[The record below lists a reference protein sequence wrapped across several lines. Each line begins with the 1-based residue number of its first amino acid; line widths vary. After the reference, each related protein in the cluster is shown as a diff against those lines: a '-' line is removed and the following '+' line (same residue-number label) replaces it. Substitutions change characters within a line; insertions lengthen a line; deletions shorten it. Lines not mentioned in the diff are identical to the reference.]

1 MKNQEQFNRFIA
13 CHPHAHH
20 SFFRRPHWDR
30 RAFFK
35 LAGAGL
41 TGSFLTLGTKQLDA
55 AEVVAQAQVI
65 TRNTA
70 KHVIFILMEGGP
82 SHVDT
87 FDLKMIPGVTPNNLN
102 PERIGGTLW
111 PTALMPKL
119 AGHLGEIAIIRSM
132 RSWAL
137 VHEIG
142 RAWMQVGRNP
152 NAREAAIAPH
162 IGSIVGLEKEP
173 ERLAHQVF
181 PAFIALN
188 AESANGPGY
197 FSGRY
202 APFKVTTTTAGLT
215 NITHADGEARF
226 AERYS
231 QLQLLDEPLRGT
243 AITASP
249 LGHDAEDMREFYAA
263 ANKLVHNEAINQA
276 FSFTPEDSARYGSDS
291 FGDACLVAKQ
301 ILAARQGTRFIQIA
315 FGTWDMHRNLYSS
328 LPAQTTRFDNGL
340 SALIKDLKVAG
351 LYDETLIVAGGE
363 FGRSVGAL
371 NGQAGRDHYLQ
382 QSFLLLGAGVR
393 GKTLGA
399 TDPTGGQTIVPGWAR
414 ERDVRIEDIE
424 ATIYSALGI
433 NWTTIRQDDPLGIGF
448 PYVPF
453 SQDDVYG
460 PINELWDRTNTPT
473 PLTGGRRGNSGR
485 SSLP

>member
-1 MKNQEQFNRFIA
+1 MTAMKNQEQFNRFIA
-13 CHPHAHH
+13 RHPHAHH

-41 TGSFLTLGTKQLDA
+41 TGSFLTLGTKQLHA

-65 TRNTA
+65 TKNTA

-102 PERIGGTLW
+102 PERISGTLW

-142 RAWMQVGRNP
+142 RSWMQVGRNP

-162 IGSIVGLEKEP
+162 IGSIVGLEKES

-188 AESANGPGY
+188 AETANGSGY

-215 NITHADGEARF
+215 NVTHADDEARF

-243 AITASP
+243 ATTASP
-249 LGHDAEDMREFYAA
+249 LGHDAEDLREFYAS
-263 ANKLVHNEAINQA
+263 ANKLVHNEAVNRA

-301 ILAARQGTRFIQIA
+301 ILAAREGTRFIQIA

-328 LPAQTTRFDNGL
+328 RPAQTTRFDNGL
-340 SALIKDLKVAG
+340 SALIKDLRAAG
-351 LYDETLIVAGGE
+351 LFEETLIVAGGE
-363 FGRSVGAL
+363 FGRSVG
-371 NGQAGRDHYLQ
+371 H
-382 QSFLLLGAGVR
+382 
-393 GKTLGA
+393 
-399 TDPTGGQTIVPGWAR
+399 
-414 ERDVRIEDIE
+414 
-424 ATIYSALGI
+424 
-433 NWTTIRQDDPLGIGF
+433 
-448 PYVPF
+448 
-453 SQDDVYG
+453 
-460 PINELWDRTNTPT
+460 
-473 PLTGGRRGNSGR
+473 
-485 SSLP
+485 

>member
-1 MKNQEQFNRFIA
+1 MNSTEQFNRFIA
-13 CHPHAHH
+13 RHPHAHDA
-20 SFFRRPHWDR
+20 FFRRPHWDR

-35 LAGAGL
+35 LAGAGI
-41 TGSFLTLGTKQLDA
+41 TGSFLTLGAQRLHAT
-55 AEVVAQAQVI
+55 EVVAQAQV
-65 TRNTA
+65 TTKNTA
-70 KHVIFILMEGGP
+70 KNVIFILMEGGP

-87 FDLKMIPGVTPNNLN
+87 FDLKMTPGVTPNTLN
-102 PERIGGTLW
+102 PERIGGVLW

-119 AGHLGEIAIIRSM
+119 AAHLGEIAIIRSM

-152 NAREAAIAPH
+152 NAKEATIAPH
-162 IGSIVGLEKEP
+162 VGSIVGLEKEA
-173 ERLAHQVF
+173 ERLPNQVF

-188 AESANGPGY
+188 SETAKGAGY

-202 APFKVTTTTAGLT
+202 APFKVSPTQTGLT
-215 NITHADGEARF
+215 NVTHADGAARF

-231 QLQLLDEPLRGT
+231 QLQLLDEPLRGN
-243 AITASP
+243 AATASP
-249 LGHDAEDMREFYAA
+249 LGRAPEDLREFYAS
-263 ANKLVHNEAINQA
+263 ANQLVHNEAVNRA
-276 FSFTPEDSARYGSDS
+276 FSFTAEDRARYGNDS

-328 LPAQTTRFDNGL
+328 LPAQTTRFDNAL
-340 SALIKDLKVAG
+340 AALIQDLRAAR
-351 LYDETLIVAGGE
+351 LFDETLIVAGGE

-382 QSFLLLGAGVR
+382 QSFLFLGGGVR
-393 GKTLGA
+393 GKILGA
-399 TDPTGGQTIVPGWAR
+399 TDATGSLTTNPGWSR
-414 ERDVRIEDIE
+414 HRDVRIEDVE

-433 NWTTIRQDDPLGIGF
+433 NWTTIRRDDPLGIGF
-448 PYVPF
+448 PYIPL
-453 SQDDVYG
+453 SHEDVYA
-460 PINELWDRTNTPT
+460 PIDELWDRGSTRTPI
-473 PLTGGRRGNSGR
+473 TGGRRGNSSAR
-485 SSLP
+485 TSP